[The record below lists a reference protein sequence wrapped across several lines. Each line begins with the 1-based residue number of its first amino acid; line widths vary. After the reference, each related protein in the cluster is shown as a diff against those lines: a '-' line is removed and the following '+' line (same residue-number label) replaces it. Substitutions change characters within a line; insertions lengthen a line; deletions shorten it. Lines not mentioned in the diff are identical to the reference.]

1 MDTNRI
7 VLITG
12 GTSGIGL
19 GAIAY
24 LLKKGGYQ
32 VISLSRNEKRAQE
45 AQEKLGDLGNDVDFL
60 LGDVSDERD
69 LARLYEGV
77 EKKYGRLDG
86 LVSGAGIIKLGG
98 VETQTIEDWDRLFA
112 VNLRGP
118 FLLVKTFLPLLKK
131 GRNASIVNISS
142 MASQRVGGSIAYSAS
157 KAGLDAL
164 TKYLAQELGK
174 YQIRVNSINPGAVYT
189 NIYVASGDYTQK
201 GYDQW
206 SEKKAPGYP
215 LGRIGR
221 PEDLA
226 PAIEF
231 LLSELSLWQTGDI
244 ILVDGGKSI

>member
-1 MDTNRI
+1 MKTNRI

-19 GAIAY
+19 GTIDY
-24 LLKKGGYQ
+24 LLQKGGYTI
-32 VISLSRNEKRAQE
+32 ISVSRDENRVQKAK
-45 AQEKLGDLGNDVDFL
+45 EKLGKGSEHVNFL
-60 LGDVSDERD
+60 LGDVS
-69 LARLYEGV
+69 V
-77 EKKYGRLDG
+77 ESDIKRIYGILCKKYGRLDG

-98 VETQTIEDWDRLFA
+98 IETQTIDEWDRAFA

-118 FLLVKTFLPLLKK
+118 FLLIKSFLPLLKK

-157 KAGLDAL
+157 KAGLDAM
-164 TKYLAQELGK
+164 TKYLAQELGR

-206 SEKKAPGYP
+206 SEEKATGYP

-221 PEDLA
+221 PEDIA
-226 PAIEF
+226 HAIEF

>member
-19 GAIAY
+19 GTIAY

-32 VISLSRNEKRAQE
+32 IISLSRNEKRVQE
-45 AQEKLGDLGNDVDFL
+45 AREKLGILGKDVDFL
-60 LGDVSDERD
+60 LGDVSNERD
-69 LARLYEGV
+69 LTRLYEVV

-98 VETQTIEDWDRLFA
+98 VETQTIDEWDRAFA

-157 KAGLDAL
+157 KAGLDAM
-164 TKYLAQELGK
+164 TKYLAQELGR

-189 NIYVASGDYTQK
+189 NIYVASGDYTQE

-206 SEKKAPGYP
+206 SQEKAPGYP
-215 LGRIGR
+215 LGSIGR

>member
-1 MDTNRI
+1 M
-7 VLITG
+7 
-12 GTSGIGL
+12 
-19 GAIAY
+19 
-24 LLKKGGYQ
+24 
-32 VISLSRNEKRAQE
+32 
-45 AQEKLGDLGNDVDFL
+45 
-60 LGDVSDERD
+60 
-69 LARLYEGV
+69 
-77 EKKYGRLDG
+77 
-86 LVSGAGIIKLGG
+86 
-98 VETQTIEDWDRLFA
+98 
-112 VNLRGP
+112 
-118 FLLVKTFLPLLKK
+118 VKTFLPLLKK